1 MSQAP
6 PIPAPTKR
14 WGHGPYAGPPADWKP
29 GDIPHRAPSL
39 DQQQRLSSLIGEVSA
54 QARGPAG
61 PVAGQSRP
69 PIEELMRTNR
79 EQRQQ
84 VATLERDAAQKE
96 ALFGS
101 LQAQLTQ
108 AKVQI
113 ADFQRREAA
122 GTEQLR
128 LQQAA
133 VEAQARK
140 AHLRQRL
147 EHSMSHAVA
156 DSSRLVTEASG
167 SAGAPAAQVELM
179 ETVTKSIAQTQA
191 LLLHLADRCA
201 AQSVPLPVECDS
213 ALRELTADSGQ
224 PPPPETGAAGAAA
237 GAAPAEAPAAAPAAA
252 APPPAA
258 VAPPPPPPMQPP
270 PPGGMPA
277 VPPTMATMAH
287 LHHQSAAYAQA
298 AVAQAG
304 LAQAGWAAR
313 ALPDVS
319 RMSAANAAQ
328 VMAAYAQAAQAQQAA
343 AGAAKGAPPPPRG
356 PPGAPTSAALAAA
369 AAAAMGHPN
378 AYAPFPAAA
387 PAPAPAP
394 APVAPF
400 PAGGGPFLHPAVAGA
415 RATEPSTCPG
425 SAGSGG
431 CETASTSQLTP
442 AVADM
447 TPSTLNISTPDL
459 QSFCASLGTP
469 ELNELL
475 EGKPRGGAGME
486 AQGWGACA
494 RMAPQPPPAP
504 PLQKSGTAEL
514 QDSLPDS
521 LPPSRTGDGGAPDG
535 IQKSG

>member
-213 ALRELTADSGQ
+213 ALRELTADSAQ
-224 PPPPETGAAGAAA
+224 R
-237 GAAPAEAPAAAPAAA
+237 
-252 APPPAA
+252 
-258 VAPPPPPPMQPP
+258 
-270 PPGGMPA
+270 
-277 VPPTMATMAH
+277 
-287 LHHQSAAYAQA
+287 SA
-298 AVAQAG
+298 
-304 LAQAGWAAR
+304 R
-313 ALPDVS
+313 CRS
-319 RMSAANAAQ
+319 SAC
-328 VMAAYAQAAQAQQAA
+328 V
-343 AGAAKGAPPPPRG
+343 
-356 PPGAPTSAALAAA
+356 
-369 AAAAMGHPN
+369 
-378 AYAPFPAAA
+378 
-387 PAPAPAP
+387 
-394 APVAPF
+394 
-400 PAGGGPFLHPAVAGA
+400 
-415 RATEPSTCPG
+415 
-425 SAGSGG
+425 
-431 CETASTSQLTP
+431 
-442 AVADM
+442 
-447 TPSTLNISTPDL
+447 
-459 QSFCASLGTP
+459 
-469 ELNELL
+469 
-475 EGKPRGGAGME
+475 
-486 AQGWGACA
+486 
-494 RMAPQPPPAP
+494 
-504 PLQKSGTAEL
+504 
-514 QDSLPDS
+514 
-521 LPPSRTGDGGAPDG
+521 
-535 IQKSG
+535 

>member
-1 MSQAP
+1 
-6 PIPAPTKR
+6 
-14 WGHGPYAGPPADWKP
+14 
-29 GDIPHRAPSL
+29 
-39 DQQQRLSSLIGEVSA
+39 
-54 QARGPAG
+54 
-61 PVAGQSRP
+61 
-69 PIEELMRTNR
+69 
-79 EQRQQ
+79 
-84 VATLERDAAQKE
+84 
-96 ALFGS
+96 
-101 LQAQLTQ
+101 
-108 AKVQI
+108 
-113 ADFQRREAA
+113 
-122 GTEQLR
+122 
-128 LQQAA
+128 
-133 VEAQARK
+133 
-140 AHLRQRL
+140 
-147 EHSMSHAVA
+147 
-156 DSSRLVTEASG
+156 
-167 SAGAPAAQVELM
+167 
-179 ETVTKSIAQTQA
+179 
-191 LLLHLADRCA
+191 
-201 AQSVPLPVECDS
+201 
-213 ALRELTADSGQ
+213 
-224 PPPPETGAAGAAA
+224 
-237 GAAPAEAPAAAPAAA
+237 
-252 APPPAA
+252 
-258 VAPPPPPPMQPP
+258 
-270 PPGGMPA
+270 
-277 VPPTMATMAH
+277 MAH

-328 VMAAYAQAAQAQQAA
+328 VMAAYAQAAQAPPAA
-343 AGAAKGAPPPPRG
+343 AGAARGAPPAAVG
-356 PPGAPTSAALAAA
+356 PPGAPTSAALRAAA